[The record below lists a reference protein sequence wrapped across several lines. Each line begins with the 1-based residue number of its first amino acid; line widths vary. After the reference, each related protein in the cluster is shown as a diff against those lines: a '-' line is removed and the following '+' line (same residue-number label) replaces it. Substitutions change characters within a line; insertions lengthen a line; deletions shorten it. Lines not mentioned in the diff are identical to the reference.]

1 MLFDTDVLIW
11 LSRGDLKAVKAINSS
26 SDRAIS
32 AVTYMEFLCG
42 CENRQKLSAFQKL
55 LDAYGFEIVEIS
67 SSISA
72 MASNLVYQYALS
84 HSLEMGDALIGATA
98 IKKGDTLLTAN
109 GKDYRFIG
117 GLSMKTFRPVK
128 R

>member
-11 LSRGDLKAVKAINSS
+11 LSRGDLKAVKAVNAA

-32 AVTYMEFLCG
+32 AVTYMEFLAG
-42 CENRQKLSAFQKL
+42 CDNKQKLSAFQKL
-55 LDAYGFEIVEIS
+55 LDAFGFEIVEIS

-72 MASNLVYQYALS
+72 TACNLVYQYALS
-84 HSLEMGDALIGATA
+84 HRLEMGDALIASTA

-109 GKDYRFIG
+109 DKDYRFIG
-117 GLSMKTFRPVK
+117 GLSMKKFRPA
-128 R
+128 